1 MTPERAKELIQEYA
15 DVNRKIKDT
24 KSQIGSALDK
34 CQGIS
39 GKRKNG
45 ISLDFEDSEPTH
57 DSKGRELDLH
67 LTQWYTPRYTPDW
80 DDEVYLKITAKE
92 HGVQCPHCYAA
103 HLLIQDRKKLRR
115 RFGTIKGTMSRTK
128 ESEWVY

>member
-24 KSQIGSALDK
+24 KSQIGSVLDK
-34 CQGIS
+34 CQGVN
-39 GKRKNG
+39 GKRNG
-45 ISLDFEDSEPTH
+45 LINIDFEDSVPTH
-57 DSKGRELDLH
+57 DSKGRELNLH
-67 LTQWYTPRYTPDW
+67 LTQWYTPRHTPDW

-115 RFGTIKGTMSRTK
+115 RFGAIKGTMSRTK
-128 ESEWVY
+128 ES

>member
-1 MTPERAKELIQEYA
+1 MTPDKAKELIQEYA

-57 DSKGRELDLH
+57 DSKGRELNLH
-67 LTQWYTPRYTPDW
+67 LTQWYTPYV
-80 DDEVYLKITAKE
+80 DDYNELEYNEITEE

-103 HLLIQDRKKLRR
+103 HLLIQDRKKLRK
-115 RFGTIKGTMSRTK
+115 RFGTIKGMMSRTK

>member
-39 GKRKNG
+39 GNRKDGYTVYVDENV
-45 ISLDFEDSEPTH
+45 TH
-57 DSKGRELDLH
+57 DSKGRDLDLH
-67 LTQWYTPRYTPDW
+67 LTYWYKPMCGEDY
-80 DDEVYLKITAKE
+80 EAIYEFITEEE
-92 HGVQCPHCYAA
+92 HGIECRHCYAA
-103 HLLIQDRKKLRR
+103 HLLIQDRKKLRKM
-115 RFGTIKGTMSRTK
+115 FGTIKGIMSRSSRTK
-128 ESEWVY
+128 EGE